1 MRRRSFIVLLGTLM
15 PLWAFAATAE
25 RPQRVRR
32 IGVLMRDSAPDSDVW
47 VFRHAFLD
55 AFQQRLQEL
64 GWIVGRNAEIDVR
77 WASTDSLR
85 VYSAELVGLSPD
97 VLVGTDTPITKA
109 LQSATHNIPIV
120 FVTLSDPVGTGLIS
134 NLSRPEGNLTGF
146 TDFEYSMGGKWLEL
160 LKEISPNVIHITFLF
175 NPDTAPFAKHY
186 IQSAQDAAARLSVT
200 LNAPGVRDTETLE
213 RAIATLASAP
223 NGGLIVMP
231 DVFNFIHTK
240 LITELAERHRV
251 PAVYSLPFSTARG
264 GLLSYSTDYAELWR
278 RAATYVDRILHGA
291 SPANLPV
298 QQPDKFDLSIN
309 LKTAKA
315 IGLVVPTS
323 LLARA
328 EEVIE

>member
-1 MRRRSFIVLLGTLM
+1 
-15 PLWAFAATAE
+15 
-25 RPQRVRR
+25 
-32 IGVLMRDSAPDSDVW
+32 
-47 VFRHAFLD
+47 
-55 AFQQRLQEL
+55 
-64 GWIVGRNAEIDVR
+64 
-77 WASTDSLR
+77 
-85 VYSAELVGLSPD
+85 
-97 VLVGTDTPITKA
+97 
-109 LQSATHNIPIV
+109 
-120 FVTLSDPVGTGLIS
+120 
-134 NLSRPEGNLTGF
+134 LTGF

-298 QQPDKFDLSIN
+298 QQPNKFDLSIN